1 MHSVGK
7 FLTHFRRLGSQGSQV
22 GGDESYGHQLMDRM
36 VEEGFYLQRINN
48 GSPAKAIRYIHE
60 HFLRVV
66 VDRRSTHRTSSRHCS
81 ELREAGI
88 SIEQQKETVRQQGPR
103 TTRIQS

>member
-7 FLTHFRRLGSQGSQV
+7 FLTHFRRLGLQGFQV
-22 GGDESYGHQLMDRM
+22 GGDEGYVHQLMDRM
-36 VEEGFYLQRINN
+36 VEEGFICN
-48 GSPAKAIRYIHE
+48 GSITAAGQSDPIYTRT
-60 HFLRVV
+60 FSPVV

-81 ELREAGI
+81 ELREASI